1 MAAISRK
8 HHYLPEFYLKGFTGE
23 DGKLAV
29 FDIENNRLKT
39 KRLTPS
45 QIFFEYDRNT
55 LEFDGVKDDFV
66 EKMYSQ
72 LETIVGH
79 AFKKIKEQKSFSYL
93 DAQDMFRIILFAGS
107 LYWRIPKTDNLI
119 KSEFENS
126 SPDELY
132 FEIRNKITGEKAPED
147 FINIIKKNDAFIK
160 SYRAIKPVLD
170 YMHQFDV
177 SKIEDWK
184 VYYAT
189 INDKGERKELHL
201 IGDNPIIFRN
211 PSNTD
216 IFHQEIIMPL
226 SCGKTLYHT
235 RGKDVKVV
243 EPTARIDVDRIL
255 FLQSKK
261 YVCGPDGSYLEKI
274 AEHASLYKDISPQAA
289 EFLRNR
295 VFDVFYD
302 NTN

>member
-1 MAAISRK
+1 
-8 HHYLPEFYLKGFTGE
+8 LPEFYLKGFTGE

-55 LEFDGVKDDFV
+55 VEFNGVKDDFV

-93 DAQDMFRIILFAGS
+93 DEQDMFRIILFAGS
-107 LYWRIPKTDNLI
+107 IYWRIPETDDLI
-119 KSEFENS
+119 KSEIGS
-126 SPDELY
+126 SSSNELH
-132 FEIRNKITGEKAPED
+132 FEIRNKITGEEAPEE
-147 FINIIKKNDAFIK
+147 FVNSIKKDDAFIK

-177 SKIEDWK
+177 SRIEDWK
-184 VYYAT
+184 VYFAT

-211 PSNTD
+211 PNYTD
-216 IFHQEIIMPL
+216 IFQQEIIMPL

-235 RGKDVKVV
+235 RGKDVKIV
-243 EPTARIDVDRIL
+243 EPTARINVDRLL

-261 YVCGPDGSYLEKI
+261 YVCGPDGNYLEKI
-274 AEHASLYKDISPQAA
+274 AEQAAAYNDTSPNAA
-289 EFLRNR
+289 EFLRDR
-295 VFDVFYD
+295 VFEIFHE
-302 NTN
+302 NTI